1 MRPKPIF
8 THTKKTLKPDRL
20 HLVGL
25 LYKSKITKYHITF
38 TKQQFTPNYL
48 LPGCATIDKDKYSTP
63 VALSMPLSTKCKQR
77 KLRLGIGLLATGL
90 STNLLWSGV
99 QEGEIAQIRSQLFDQ
114 QKFNLQHFKDI
125 QYEIGNILP
134 TLSDIRHIMEE

>member
-1 MRPKPIF
+1 MPQL
-8 THTKKTLKPDRL
+8 T
-20 HLVGL
+20 
-25 LYKSKITKYHITF
+25 
-38 TKQQFTPNYL
+38 
-48 LPGCATIDKDKYSTP
+48 DKYSTP